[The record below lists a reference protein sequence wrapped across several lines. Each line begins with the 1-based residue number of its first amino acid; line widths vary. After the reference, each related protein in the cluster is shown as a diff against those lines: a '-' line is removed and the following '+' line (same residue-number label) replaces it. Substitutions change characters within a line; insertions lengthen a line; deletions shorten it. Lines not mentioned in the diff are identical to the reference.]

1 MRRASTPLPP
11 LMILPLAFWACGGDA
26 RSGDAGPRADAG
38 VRDAAAADASGADA
52 GAEDA
57 SALDASDLAPD
68 SGALDAGPPPC
79 RYPEGATEPMAL
91 DAVISAYR
99 WGRALDGA
107 GNAAALDLTR
117 AFCDDDPLIDWAPF
131 DALLFIS
138 APAW

>member
-11 LMILPLAFWACGGDA
+11 LMILPLAFWACGGDPGTGSSE
-26 RSGDAGPRADAG
+26 RDAGPRADAG
-38 VRDAAAADASGADA
+38 LSDAS
-52 GAEDA
+52 AEDA
-57 SALDASDLAPD
+57 SALDAGAADASDLAPD

-79 RYPEGATEPMAL
+79 RYPDGATEPMAL
-91 DAVISAYR
+91 DAVITAYR

-117 AFCDDDPLIDWAPF
+117 AFCDDDPLLDWAPF
-131 DALLFIS
+131 DALLFVS

>member
-1 MRRASTPLPP
+1 MRRASAALPP
-11 LMILPLAFWACGGDA
+11 LMILPLAFWACGGSPT
-26 RSGDAGPRADAG
+26 SGELERDAGL
-38 VRDAAAADASGADA
+38 RDAADSADASGADA

-57 SALDASDLAPD
+57 GALDASDLAPD

-131 DALLFIS
+131 DALLFVS